1 MNKVDNVS
9 YVSSTQ
15 GSARLPVG
23 AVHLVRD
30 GQGEPLHCKRI
41 EGGQVRVS
49 QERLSCKAAVSSQIQ
64 RTV

>member
-1 MNKVDNVS
+1 MNKADNVS

-30 GQGEPLHCKRI
+30 GQGEPLLR
-41 EGGQVRVS
+41 GQLVNQQFSRFSKKTTTKQFRKTNRSV
-49 QERLSCKAAVSSQIQ
+49 A
-64 RTV
+64 